1 MDIKSILSSQLTLA
15 GSKLAADTMVGL
27 ITPLGLSVLAIL
39 WSLGKTKKT
48 VVYTLIHR
56 DWTTVAHTMTTL
68 INRGYVAED
77 AVSHTEK
84 YLSLTTTG
92 YEIYTQFICEA
103 ADKPKELEA
112 LMPKTHVA

>member
-1 MDIKSILSSQLTLA
+1 MDTQSIIRSQLTLA

-48 VVYTLIHR
+48 VVYNLIHR
-56 DWTTVAHTMTTL
+56 DWTTIAHTMTTL
-68 INRGYVAED
+68 IYRGFVAED

-92 YEIYTQFICEA
+92 YEVYTQFICKA
-103 ADKPKELEA
+103 ADKTKELEA